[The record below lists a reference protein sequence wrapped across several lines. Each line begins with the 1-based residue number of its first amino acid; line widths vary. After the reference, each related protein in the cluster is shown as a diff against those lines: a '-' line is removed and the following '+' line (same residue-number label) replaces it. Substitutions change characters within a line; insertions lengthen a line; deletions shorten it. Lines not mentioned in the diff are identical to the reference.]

1 MFLKHTIMKK
11 NYKTFILAL
20 MALAGTSTLAYPR
33 GYHSP
38 YRYGY
43 ARPVVTRTFVYKP
56 VKTTRIDNR
65 FTKSDRL
72 EMALTY
78 LRNNAT
84 LSISKYSKITGLPKA
99 TAEAELD
106 TFVASQHNPIVLV
119 MDGKKKLYRISC

>member
-1 MFLKHTIMKK
+1 
-11 NYKTFILAL
+11 
-20 MALAGTSTLAYPR
+20 
-33 GYHSP
+33 
-38 YRYGY
+38 
-43 ARPVVTRTFVYKP
+43 
-56 VKTTRIDNR
+56 
-65 FTKSDRL
+65 
-72 EMALTY
+72 MALTY